1 MKKYKFTKILTL
13 FAISFLT
20 VVFSVLLVFPQR
32 VFADNN
38 VLFSMTMKDIINV
51 NGKIDRIEVV
61 VDNDILSNA
70 KIWSTAGW
78 AVTDGGNTV
87 TISNVTFHHGGD
99 TSNADP
105 LVFYVYLD
113 EADADLTFDTANPD
127 LEVSYTPQPIHTGTE
142 YNFLVDLEAQLV
154 AIATGDAGANTEI
167 DEAAPAFISAT
178 ATSDTNVRITMSEPL
193 TTVTFG
199 AASQWTATGMTSSA
213 AVINGGDDTKIDLTV
228 NSFGNTAFTAS
239 DFAFAT
245 ASGVIQDS
253 VSNSTAAFSGKTIA
267 DGQAPTVTSA
277 TTGDNDNDGKIDKIT
292 VVYSE
297 DVNDP
302 NYDALNVTGY
312 ADLNTGSGTGTTT
325 LVYNLTEGGSP
336 DTDAT
341 PVLTW
346 TGANAV
352 DLAGNN
358 LSIAGA
364 PANAADGAAPAVLN
378 ATYSDS
384 NSDGKVDRIVF
395 TFSENTT
402 FTMDGTD
409 WLFWTAGD
417 VNLSGDFDPTE
428 CTGSL
433 SPTITCTDADTGTFD
448 ASADRTGKQ
457 TLGGE
462 EPVWDYTNLSGNI
475 ADGSGNE
482 TGNLVLT
489 LADGA
494 APFVIE
500 VSSTTPDGSYKAGE
514 AIDVTIKFSEAV
526 NVTGT
531 PKLTLETGTTNR
543 TADYTSGTGSN
554 TLTFTYTIQPGDTS
568 ADLDYFD
575 TSSLALNGGTIKDTA
590 LNDATLTLP
599 APGDP
604 GSLGANKD
612 IVIDTTAPTVINVTS
627 TNADGSYKAGEAI
640 DVTIQFSETVDV
652 TGTPQLTLETGTTNR
667 IADYIG
673 GTGTDTLTFAY
684 TVQAGDTSA
693 DLDYVDISSL
703 TLNGGTIKDATGNDA
718 TLTLPAPGAA
728 GSLGANKA
736 IVIDTTP
743 PTVLTVTVNDIDSS
757 TTINTGDEIVITFSE
772 AIKTSTVRTDS
783 NAHFDLDLGLTVPHT
798 FDGVAAPPPPP
809 AWSVGDTV
817 LTDTLGAGSTVAN
830 GDTINPAGTVTDLA
844 GNADVS
850 VNKTISLFG
859 GLSDTSVTL
868 SNLIAGGTGNV
879 RIDFTTT
886 DSIPANGKIKVTF
899 PTVPS
904 IGGEPF
910 TFTGAS
916 ATCDS
921 MNGSITPDFTGA
933 PVVILTRGGAATVA
947 SPGPH
952 TCTISHVTNPDR
964 VGQSGYFKFY
974 TMTNSGTNINSD
986 EMADTVTLSAHS
998 LTGTSVALSDYHV
1011 GQTAV
1016 TATVNFTTVTTLPID
1031 GKIKVTFPTGFD
1043 VSGATNPA
1051 CHDMDGN
1058 FTITSVLD
1066 NVVTITRDSGTS
1078 TPSSETCTI
1087 DGIKNPLVSGL
1098 SGVFGITTTY
1108 STDEEID
1115 RDTNVPA
1122 VTILSGALTDANVE
1136 PASFDKGAVGNV
1148 VVSFTAIN
1156 PVPENGKIV
1165 VIFPSGFALNSS
1177 APTAVTAGGTY
1188 NGTAYTSVG
1197 IVGQTLTL
1205 TGNNSGTGIA
1215 ASDPVSITLSNIK
1228 NPTTAGPTGTYSIS
1242 TTNNTGTVIDQ
1253 KTDVASD
1260 TIIGLRNPSVTLSNT
1275 VVNQLTNL
1283 HVSFQIA
1290 QPIPSGGQIKV
1301 TVPAQIGIAGVNGQI
1316 TTNQIGING
1325 TLTASVLG
1333 QVITFARSGGTTVP
1347 ADTTVSFTVGGAMNG
1362 PVSGLTGTFGIR
1374 TETALVFDLL
1384 DEDSAVPPVTLTQPA
1399 PPPAQT
1405 TQVQISG
1412 GGGGGT
1418 PSVNP
1423 PSNSDT
1429 QTSSVSTTFSQT
1441 IDSEVTYS
1449 RPLQVSSNII
1459 TTNAVEQTKTVQ
1471 LTTETGAITLMPN
1484 KESSISVSIPADTVL
1499 TSTSS
1504 WDGKIEPPLLY
1515 SVTKVSSTGGV
1526 VEDSDHKIL
1535 RDDVV
1540 AVVKIGSSKTT
1551 LNFSNNVILEIPVVG
1566 LEDGAKVAIYSSP
1579 DGIKWVYEGEGTVTE
1594 GVVVFE
1600 TNHFTYFVLE
1610 KGAETLH
1617 GAAPAA
1623 IVSKTM
1629 AFIDITNHWA
1639 KTYIEDLAAKGIVS
1653 GKTSRTF
1660 APDENITRA
1669 ELTKIAIESQFDR
1682 ETIDNCVENNI
1693 KPEWSY
1699 VYFPDVPKTAWYAKY
1714 VCVAKTEGIVSGIS
1728 GQFRPDDYITRGAT
1742 LKILLES
1749 AKFTDISE
1757 NFSKNYLANATWTY
1771 AFFQDALVNDWYAK
1785 YVAYAKDKSIVGGY
1799 ADNTF
1804 RPNNPITRAEVA
1816 KIVAKILDLLK

>member
-494 APFVIE
+494 APIVTDLLMLDEIKDGNIDRIQLTFSEPLADTDAGPNGFNVTSIADHGTCDSE
-500 VSSTTPDGSYKAGE
+500 IANPDGTSTLNLDFNCTTASTAVGDLTLNFTSNSGIKDASDNQSADKTWTEATTPAIEDGAEPVLMEAKTFDIGNDGLTHNGKVDHMQLKFSEDIDDSEINNYAPAVDYAPISSAVANVLNENVDAGE
-514 AIDVTIKFSEAV
+514 GVCPLDTAEDNEYLCIIFDENAGNCNATDQTGCDTGVVNQDITWTGASVTIKDLFVPANQAGDLGSGGITEADGANPLALSAITGDNNVNGKIDRLTVIYTEAV
-526 NVTGT
+526 VDDDYNAVTVTGY
-531 PKLTLETGTTNR
+531 PVLVGTS
-543 TADYTSGTGSN
+543 SGTGTN
-554 TLTFTYTIQPGDTS
+554 TLIYSLTESVSYDTG
-568 ADLDYFD
+568 AIPNLGWTPANAQDN
-575 TSSLALNGGTIKDTA
+575 SSNILNITGAPD
-590 LNDATLTLP
+590 P
-599 APGDP
+599 A
-604 GSLGANKD
+604 
-612 IVIDTTAPTVINVTS
+612 
-627 TNADGSYKAGEAI
+627 ADGAAPLITAGKLDI
-640 DVTIQFSETVDV
+640 DASGCSGGIC
-652 TGTPQLTLETGTTNR
+652 N
-667 IADYIG
+667 IG
-673 GTGTDTLTFAY
+673 EHMIFKWDNS
-684 TVQAGDTSA
+684 V
-693 DLDYVDISSL
+693 
-703 TLNGGTIKDATGNDA
+703 ATGDGN
-718 TLTLPAPGAA
+718 T
-728 GSLGANKA
+728 
-736 IVIDTTP
+736 
-743 PTVLTVTVNDIDSS
+743 DIDAS
-757 TTINTGDEIVITFSE
+757 
-772 AIKTSTVRTDS
+772 
-783 NAHFDLDLGLTVPHT
+783 
-798 FDGVAAPPPPP
+798 
-809 AWSVGDTV
+809 TV
-817 LTDTLGAGSTVAN
+817 LTDLSNFSGGISQLLYDDGSHGDVTTDDEIYTFDYTV
-830 GDTINPAGTVTDLA
+830 LA
-844 GNADVS
+844 GDDSGTFGFPVS
-850 VNKTISLFG
+850 A
-859 GLSDTSVTL
+859 SDTS
-868 SNLIAGGTGNV
+868 SNAAGPIASTDTATVHNIGTGSLSLTDV
-879 RIDFTTT
+879 EPADLRAGYTSTVTVSFTTANI
-886 DSIPANGKIKVTF
+886 IPANGKIV
-899 PTVPS
+899 
-904 IGGEPF
+904 
-910 TFTGAS
+910 
-916 ATCDS
+916 
-921 MNGSITPDFTGA
+921 
-933 PVVILTRGGAATVA
+933 
-947 SPGPH
+947 
-952 TCTISHVTNPDR
+952 
-964 VGQSGYFKFY
+964 
-974 TMTNSGTNINSD
+974 
-986 EMADTVTLSAHS
+986 
-998 LTGTSVALSDYHV
+998 
-1011 GQTAV
+1011 
-1016 TATVNFTTVTTLPID
+1016 
-1031 GKIKVTFPTGFD
+1031 VTFPTGFD
-1043 VSGATNPA
+1043 VSGATNGTCSP
-1051 CHDMDGN
+1051 MDGG
-1058 FTITSVLD
+1058 FTTSI
-1066 NVVTITRDSGTS
+1066 NGQIVTITRSGVTLEAPPA
-1078 TPSSETCTI
+1078 TETCTI
-1087 DGIKNPLVSGL
+1087 DGIKNPETPGL
-1098 SGVFGITTTY
+1098 TGVYGIRTY
-1108 STDEEID
+1108 SNNDILID
-1115 RDTNVPA
+1115 SDDVVPGD
-1122 VTILSGALTDANVE
+1122 I
-1136 PASFDKGAVGNV
+1136 
-1148 VVSFTAIN
+1148 
-1156 PVPENGKIV
+1156 
-1165 VIFPSGFALNSS
+1165 
-1177 APTAVTAGGTY
+1177 
-1188 NGTAYTSVG
+1188 
-1197 IVGQTLTL
+1197 
-1205 TGNNSGTGIA
+1205 
-1215 ASDPVSITLSNIK
+1215 
-1228 NPTTAGPTGTYSIS
+1228 IS
-1242 TTNNTGTVIDQ
+1242 
-1253 KTDVASD
+1253 
-1260 TIIGLRNPSVTLSNT
+1260 GLRNTSVALSNT
-1275 VVNQLTNL
+1275 VINQATNFTF
-1283 HVSFQIA
+1283 SFKIANLLPADGKIRIIVPTQIIL
-1290 QPIPSGGQIKV
+1290 PGVDGQ
-1301 TVPAQIGIAGVNGQI
+1301 TATENI
-1316 TTNQIGING
+1316 TGD
-1325 TLTASVLG
+1325 LTAG
-1333 QVITFARSGGTTVP
+1333 QSGQTITFTRTGGSDVPPDTVITLGVTGG
-1347 ADTTVSFTVGGAMNG
+1347 FNG
-1362 PVSGLTGTFGIR
+1362 YTSGLTGTFTIK
-1374 TETALVFDLL
+1374 TLTNTDVVI
-1384 DEDSAVPPVTLTQPA
+1384 DEKTDVPGVTLTQPA
-1399 PPPAQT
+1399 QPQQQQQ
-1405 TQVQISG
+1405 QVQQTG
-1412 GGGGGT
+1412 GGGGAT
-1418 PSVNP
+1418 PSINP
-1423 PSNSDT
+1423 PSDSNT
-1429 QTSSVSTTFSQT
+1429 QTSSVSTSFSQT
-1441 IDSEVTYS
+1441 VNTEVTYI

-1459 TTNAVEQTKTVQ
+1459 TNNAVEQTKTVQ

-1551 LNFSNNVILEIPVVG
+1551 LNFSIEVILEIPVEG
-1566 LEDGAKVAIYSSP
+1566 LEDGAKVAIYSSLY
-1579 DGIKWVYEGEGTVTE
+1579 GYKWVYEGEGTVTD
-1594 GVVVFE
+1594 GKVVFE
-1600 TNHFTYFVLE
+1600 TNHFTYFALE
-1610 KGAETLH
+1610 KEGETLH